1 MISKIRFNPD
11 HMRIILILLIPIFI
25 VGCNK
30 NEYLKIHG
38 ILPDAEGKYLVLE
51 NIEINTPI
59 VLDSVKIKKS
69 GQFEFKVPAREPDFY
84 QLRLSKGDFISLL
97 AEPGEK
103 INLKFQGDDLS
114 TNYEVSGS
122 EGSVLVQK
130 LDVQLRQTLHK
141 MDSITELYR
150 SAMNTPGFDSL
161 SITLNQSY
169 NELMNEQRKF
179 LIGFIL
185 NHLSS
190 LASIKALYQKYNP
203 ETYILNDVKDYQY
216 LKLVTDTLSV
226 YYPDSKHTKAL
237 RADFEQGLA
246 RINIAK
252 VSKLINESSV
262 EHPDVALPTPQGDTI
277 SLSSLRGKYVLLS
290 FWASWNQESVAENLR
305 FKSVYNKYK
314 SKGFEI
320 YQVSLDNKKEDWEK
334 AIRFDELPWI
344 NVSDLKYPESTVVG
358 TFNVQKI
365 PMNYFVEK
373 DGTISARDLH
383 GKALKIKLEQV
394 FGF

>member
-1 MISKIRFNPD
+1 
-11 HMRIILILLIPIFI
+11 MRKILILLIPIFI
-25 VGCNK
+25 FGCNK
-30 NEYLKIHG
+30 NEYLKIQG
-38 ILPDAEGKYLVLE
+38 TIPDAEGKYLILE

-59 VLDSVKIKKS
+59 VLDSIKIKKS
-69 GQFEFKVPAREPDFY
+69 GHFEFKVPVKEPDFY
-84 QLRLSKGDFISLL
+84 QIRLSKENFISLL

-103 INLKFQGDDLS
+103 INLKFQGNDLS
-114 TNYEVSGS
+114 NNYEVSGS
-122 EGSVLVQK
+122 EGSVLVQE

-141 MDSITELYR
+141 MDSITELYK
-150 SAMNTPGFDSL
+150 SAMNTADFDSL

-169 NELMNEQRKF
+169 NELINEQRKF

-216 LKLVTDTLSV
+216 LKLVTDTLSAH
-226 YYPDSKHTKAL
+226 YPDSKHTKAL

-262 EHPDVALPTPQGDTI
+262 EHPDIALPTPQGDTI

-290 FWASWNQESVAENLR
+290 FWASWNQESVAENLQ

-344 NVSDLKYPESTVVG
+344 NVSDLKYPESAVVG

-383 GKALKIKLEQV
+383 GKTLKIKLEQV